1 MTRVQG
7 LMINTQLKIANN
19 EREGMRYPAIDELS
33 TKADSKY
40 KLVYISSKR
49 AKIIEQE
56 EYTSY
61 EDGMCV
67 KPVGQALE
75 EILEDKVKAEFKK

>member
-40 KLVYISSKR
+40 TLLYR
-49 AKIIEQE
+49 LHH
-56 EYTSY
+56 
-61 EDGMCV
+61 
-67 KPVGQALE
+67 PRRH
-75 EILEDKVKAEFKK
+75 

>member
-40 KLVYISSKR
+40 KLVIAVAER
-49 AKIIEQE
+49 AREIKV
-56 EYTSY
+56 TGKSY
-61 EDGMCV
+61 LAQTRNYKAIGI
-67 KPVGQALE
+67 ALE
-75 EILEDKVKAEFKK
+75 EVQADKIIIKD

>member
-1 MTRVQG
+1 MTRALG

-40 KLVYISSKR
+40 KLVIAVAER
-49 AKIIEQE
+49 AREIKVTGKCYLAQTRNFKAIGI
-56 EYTSY
+56 
-61 EDGMCV
+61 
-67 KPVGQALE
+67 ALE
-75 EILEDKVKAEFKK
+75 EIVADKVRIA

>member
-1 MTRVQG
+1 MTRALG

-40 KLVYISSKR
+40 KLVIAVAER
-49 AKIIEQE
+49 AREIKV
-56 EYTSY
+56 TGKSY
-61 EDGMCV
+61 LAQTRNYKAIGI
-67 KPVGQALE
+67 ALE
-75 EILEDKVKAEFKK
+75 EISADKVVIA

>member
-1 MTRVQG
+1 MTRALG

-40 KLVYISSKR
+40 KLVIAVAER
-49 AKIIEQE
+49 ARELKG
-56 EYTSY
+56 TGKSY
-61 EDGMCV
+61 LAQTRNYKAIGI
-67 KPVGQALE
+67 ALE
-75 EILEDKVKAEFKK
+75 EIVADKVKSA

>member
-40 KLVYISSKR
+40 KLVIAVAER
-49 AKIIEQE
+49 AREIKATGKTFLAQTRNYKAIGI
-56 EYTSY
+56 
-61 EDGMCV
+61 
-67 KPVGQALE
+67 ALE
-75 EILEDKVKAEFKK
+75 EIVADKVRIA

>member
-1 MTRVQG
+1 MTRALG

-40 KLVYISSKR
+40 KLVIAVAERSREIKVTG
-49 AKIIEQE
+49 K
-56 EYTSY
+56 SY
-61 EDGMCV
+61 LAQTRKYKAIGI
-67 KPVGQALE
+67 ALE
-75 EILEDKVKAEFKK
+75 EIVADKVKIA